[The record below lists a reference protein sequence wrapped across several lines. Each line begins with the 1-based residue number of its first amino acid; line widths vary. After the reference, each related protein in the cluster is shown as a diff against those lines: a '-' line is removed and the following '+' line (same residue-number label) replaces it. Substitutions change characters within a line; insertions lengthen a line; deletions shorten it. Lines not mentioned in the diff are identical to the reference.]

1 MPFKPIKTPWC
12 RWFALIL
19 AWWMGWGV
27 TACFFSNPSPDDVL
41 SAMEA
46 SLRSLQDSM
55 TKDYLRIHQTYG
67 NAADLSYM
75 NDDRTLLHTVQ
86 VRVQETSVSVAGECT
101 FADFEDAR
109 TRYRLNGTLTYHLRY
124 DRNFDAASGS
134 GEVRGEL
141 ALLGAR
147 VRDLDYAFTVNTDGK
162 FKELT
167 VVANGRTMDMSR
179 YVGALNF
186 MHYVIPLSH

>member
-1 MPFKPIKTPWC
+1 MRFKPIMNPWC
-12 RWFALIL
+12 RWFAL
-19 AWWMGWGV
+19 AWLTMGA
-27 TACFFSNPSPDDVL
+27 TACLFSSPSPDDVF

-46 SLRSLQDSM
+46 SLRSLQESM
-55 TKDYLRIHQTYG
+55 TKDYLRIHQSYG

-86 VRVQETSVSVAGECT
+86 VRVQEESVSVAGECI
-101 FADFEDAR
+101 FAGFEDAR
-109 TRYRLNGTLTYHLRY
+109 TRYRLDGTLTYHLRY

-134 GEVRGEL
+134 GEVKGAL

-147 VRDLDYAFTVNTDGK
+147 VRDLDYVFSVNTDGR
-162 FKELT
+162 FKELN
-167 VVANGRTMDMSR
+167 VVANGRTVDMSR

-186 MHYVIPLSH
+186 MHYVIPLSR